1 MNRFAGKVTFRLCA
15 IRPLLAVCAFAPLF
29 AISLPAAAEPAIYGL
44 IVGIDDY
51 VGDRNDLQ
59 GAVNDADDIADA
71 LASAGAKEV
80 MKLTDAR
87 ASKAAI
93 MAGWNALVAKA
104 APGDTIVFSYS
115 GHGDQEPEPPGRNG
129 EPDGLNEN
137 FLLGGYEAEGPGLA
151 ERIVDDE
158 AFEMLKAADDKGIE
172 TIFLADSC
180 HSGTM
185 FRSTNSTKIR
195 YRTGK
200 FRDPDLSQDVLKLPD
215 PALALVTEGDFKHVT
230 FIGATQDNM
239 LTPELSIEG
248 KQRGALS
255 WAFAKAVRG
264 AADKDGNGR
273 LTQQELLAYLVPTVQ
288 AVSENQQIPGVTPL
302 RAASEPILR
311 SVAGGDAPAVPPD
324 VPVITPDAPVVTP
337 DTPVVTPV
345 APADQS
351 VVRLFVRGGAPEG
364 FAEVA
369 GIELTDDEAAAELIW
384 DPVAGMVD
392 HKIGGRVAE
401 GVDTGGIVPILSKWS
416 ALAFIKART
425 GDDPVALTT
434 PTGNQ
439 TYARGEEI
447 EFALAG
453 ARFPYL
459 TLFNLPPDGRV
470 EFFMPG
476 NQKEAETD
484 WRGRSLS
491 EKFRVDKPPFGA
503 EHMIAILTEQP
514 AVALHEALKSM
525 PTAEKAGGLAA
536 VLRSTLAD
544 TPFQAGVVGIYTEG
558 SE

>member
-1 MNRFAGKVTFRLCA
+1 MSRFAGKETLAPRA
-15 IRPLLAVCAFAPLF
+15 TRPLLAACALAPLLAF
-29 AISLPAAAEPAIYGL
+29 VSPASAEELYGL
-44 IVGIDDY
+44 VVGIDDY
-51 VGDRNDLQ
+51 VGTVNDLA
-59 GAVNDADDIADA
+59 GAVNDANDVADA
-71 LASAGAKEV
+71 LKKAGAGKV
-80 MKLTDAR
+80 TLLTDAV
-87 ASKAAI
+87 ATKQAI
-93 MAGWNALVAKA
+93 EAGWRDLVDTAVA
-104 APGDTIVFSYS
+104 GDTIVFSYA
-115 GHGDQEPEPPGRNG
+115 GHGGQEPEPEGRNG
-129 EPDGLNEN
+129 EEDGLNEN
-137 FLLGGYEAEGPGLA
+137 FLLAGYEKDGPGSL

-158 AFEMLKAADDKGIE
+158 VYEWLKAADDKGIE
-172 TIFLADSC
+172 VVFVADSC

-185 FRSTNSTKIR
+185 FRSAGSQTVR

-200 FRDPDLSQDVLKLPD
+200 FEDPDLIGDLLTLPD
-215 PALALVTEGDFKHVT
+215 PASATAKEDDFRSVT
-230 FIGATQDNM
+230 FIAATQDNM
-239 LTPELSIEG
+239 LTPELNIEG
-248 KQRGALS
+248 KPRGALS
-255 WAFAKAVRG
+255 WAFAKAIRG
-264 AADKDGNGR
+264 AADHNGDGR
-273 LTQQELLAYLVPTVQ
+273 LSQQELLAYIVPTVQ
-288 AVSENQQIPGVTPL
+288 AEAENQQIPGILPL
-302 RAASEPILR
+302 RPDQKPIMR
-311 SVAGGDAPAVPPD
+311 SIAGGDAPVVSPAAAV
-324 VPVITPDAPVVTP
+324 
-337 DTPVVTPV
+337 
-345 APADQS
+345 DQS
-351 VVRLFVRGGAPEG
+351 AVRLFVRGGAPEG
-364 FAEVA
+364 FAEVT
-369 GIELTDDEAAAELIW
+369 GVEITDDEAAADLIW
-384 DPVAGMVD
+384 DAAAGTVD
-392 HKIGGRVAE
+392 HKIGGRVAD
-401 GVDTGGIVPILSKWS
+401 GIDAGHIVPVLSKWS

-439 TYARGEEI
+439 TYGRGELI

-484 WRGRSLS
+484 WRGRSMS

>member
-1 MNRFAGKVTFRLCA
+1 MNRFAGKETFRLRA
-15 IRPLLAVCAFAPLF
+15 MRPLLVACAVAPLF
-29 AISLPAAAEPAIYGL
+29 AFSLPANAEELYAL
-44 IVGIDDY
+44 VVGIDDY
-51 VGDRNDLQ
+51 VGDRNDLN
-59 GAVNDADDIADA
+59 GAVNDANDIAAA
-71 LASAGAKEV
+71 LAEAGATEV
-80 MKLTDAR
+80 IKLTDGTAT
-87 ASKAAI
+87 KAGI
-93 MAGWNALVAKA
+93 MAGWESLVEKA
-104 APGDTIVFSYS
+104 APGDTIVFTYA
-115 GHGDQEPEPPGRNG
+115 GHGDQEPEPSGRNG

-137 FLLGGYEAEGPGLA
+137 FLLGGYEPNGAGLA

-158 AFEMLKAADDKGIE
+158 AFAMLKAADDKGIE
-172 TIFLADSC
+172 VVFVADSC

-185 FRSTNSTKIR
+185 FRSAGSDKIR
-195 YRTGK
+195 YRTGS
-200 FRDPDLSQDVLKLPD
+200 FRDPDLEQDVLKLPD
-215 PALALVTEGDFKHVT
+215 PALAATTESDFKHVT
-230 FIGATQDNM
+230 FIGATQDSM
-239 LTPELSIEG
+239 LTPELTIEG
-248 KQRGALS
+248 ESRGGLS
-255 WAFAKAVRG
+255 WAFAKGVRG
-264 AADKDGNGR
+264 AADRNADGH
-273 LTQQELLAYLVPTVQ
+273 LDQQELLAYLVPTVT
-288 AVSENQQIPGVTPL
+288 AVSENQQVPGVTPL
-302 RAASEPILR
+302 RPEQKPIMR
-311 SVAGGDAPAVPPD
+311 SVAGGK
-324 VPVITPDAPVVTP
+324 APVVAP
-337 DTPVVTPV
+337 EV
-345 APADQS
+345 AVDQS

-364 FAEVA
+364 LVEVT
-369 GIELTDDEAAAELIW
+369 GVEITEDEAAADLIW
-384 DPVAGMVD
+384 DPVAGTVD
-392 HKIGGRVAE
+392 HKIGGRVAD
-401 GVDTGGIVPILSKWS
+401 GVDAGHAPSVLSKWS

-439 TYARGEEI
+439 TYARGQEI

-525 PTAEKAGGLAA
+525 PTAELAGGLAA
-536 VLRSTLAD
+536 ILRSTLAD